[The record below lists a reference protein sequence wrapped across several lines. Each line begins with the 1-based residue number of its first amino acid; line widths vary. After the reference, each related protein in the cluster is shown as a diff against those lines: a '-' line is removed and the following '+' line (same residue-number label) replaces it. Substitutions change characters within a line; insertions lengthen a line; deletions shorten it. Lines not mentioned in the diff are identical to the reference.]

1 MDVPF
6 KGKRALESNSTNS
19 KCPGRLRTSLGPSTR
34 DLFMYIITAGPGPP
48 AQFWMS
54 SRVNDRS
61 ASPLLLSRNLIK
73 MDIWGSLKGEELP
86 LRDVEVRVVRR
97 TLGGSITSS
106 PRMWFL

>member
-1 MDVPF
+1 M
-6 KGKRALESNSTNS
+6 
-19 KCPGRLRTSLGPSTR
+19 
-34 DLFMYIITAGPGPP
+34 
-48 AQFWMS
+48 
-54 SRVNDRS
+54 NDRS